1 MGTNFV
7 YRFIFLRISTK
18 NVTFL
23 SISQR
28 NRKFVQIYGLTTFWL
43 QKSFFC
49 IYLDPSSARNLWN
62 FEWGTR
68 ILKNLGIIDHS
79 TINFHNHKRN
89 GKTMIYKIEFERR
102 TAIPTLQNTF
112 DFRTKWDLG
121 WWWWWGGD
129 RIKAERN
136 RVYLKAAA
144 DD

>member
-1 MGTNFV
+1 MEVAFFWV
-7 YRFIFLRISTK
+7 FQQKFRLVDQF
-18 NVTFL
+18 
-23 SISQR
+23 
-28 NRKFVQIYGLTTFWL
+28 RKEIVNSFKYEFLTTFWL

-112 DFRTKWDLG
+112 AFRTKWLLGG
-121 WWWWWGGD
+121 WWWGEEIELKPG
-129 RIKAERN
+129 RN

-144 DD
+144 DDKCNMK